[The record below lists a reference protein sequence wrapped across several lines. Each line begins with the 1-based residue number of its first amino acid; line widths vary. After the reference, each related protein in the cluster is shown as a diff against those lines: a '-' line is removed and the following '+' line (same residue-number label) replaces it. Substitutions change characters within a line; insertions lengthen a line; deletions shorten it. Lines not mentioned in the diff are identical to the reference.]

1 MTDGPNQEGVMSFN
15 MILLILGV
23 VFGIAYFARRNARKQ
38 RELKAQ
44 QRRSA

>member
-1 MTDGPNQEGVMSFN
+1 MSLN

-23 VFGIAYFARRNARKQ
+23 VFGIAYFARRNNRKQ